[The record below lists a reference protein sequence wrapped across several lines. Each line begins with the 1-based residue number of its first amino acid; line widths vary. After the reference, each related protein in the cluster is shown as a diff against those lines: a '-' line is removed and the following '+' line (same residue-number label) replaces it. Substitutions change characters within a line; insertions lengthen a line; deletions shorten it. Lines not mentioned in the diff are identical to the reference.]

1 MHIAACKNNENM
13 ISFLLDM
20 GANPNVVNQQGQT
33 PVMKAAEYGHIQSI
47 QVLADAGSDM
57 TGTIDTIQYYAV
69 DTSLPSSQKIATN
82 SNCNQFEFEY
92 WNRIWNQLEFQ

>member
-1 MHIAACKNNENM
+1 MVTPNKETLFHNYHTLLEPENGDTAMHIAACKNNDNM

-33 PVMKAAEYGHIQSI
+33 PVMNAAEYGHVQCL

-57 TGTIDTIQYYAV
+57 TGI
-69 DTSLPSSQKIATN
+69 
-82 SNCNQFEFEY
+82 
-92 WNRIWNQLEFQ
+92 

>member
-33 PVMKAAEYGHIQSI
+33 PVMKAAEYGHIQCI
-47 QVLADAGSDM
+47 EILADAGSDM
-57 TGTIDTIQYYAV
+57 AGINMPT
-69 DTSLPSSQKIATN
+69 IATN
-82 SNCNQFEFEY
+82 CSYIDNHP
-92 WNRIWNQLEFQ
+92 LESKIV